1 MKKLILIAFAFA
13 ASGTLSACVNG
24 GGWGKD
30 LPNKDHEDVGIWV
43 SPQGCDSWYFND
55 GTAAFMSPRL
65 NAAGKPVC
73 SHAQM
78 PPVAGAQPANTAPM
92 GAPGYASN

>member
-1 MKKLILIAFAFA
+1 MKKLILIAFALA
-13 ASGTLSACVNG
+13 ASGTLSACT
-24 GGWGKD
+24 GGWGQD

-73 SHAQM
+73 SHAPM
-78 PPVAGAQPANTAPM
+78 PAVAGAQPATAAPM
-92 GAPGYASN
+92 GATPNYASN

>member
-1 MKKLILIAFAFA
+1 MKKLILITVALGAF
-13 ASGTLSACVNG
+13 GTLSACG
-24 GGWGKD
+24 GNWGKE

-78 PPVAGAQPANTAPM
+78 PALAGAQPSTPAQS
-92 GAPGYASN
+92 GYASN